1 MDRRIFLCKIKS
13 AQTGTLKVC
22 TSSRMAFCA
31 TDGNQGFPISITG
44 PLTASD
50 QAFQAIKGPAEI
62 IPSFS
67 QRTVPRK
74 FLNQS
79 VQETGSTQRNLIDEN
94 SSNTLMY
101 RGTRYSLVQVQI
113 CRIVGGEWPGTPAG
127 TNLADAVFVF
137 SRLGKDLNP
146 DSIFLT
152 VPLYSKESMSNI
164 AIQSPKAQM
173 YFEDT
178 YNATVP
184 RADVATLKPRVSS
197 IGDLFGELAS
207 PAYVS
212 YISCIPLRSNTN
224 AMTTTKILG
233 AYFPAGWILPD
244 KLIKNCGNYNYNNSF
259 APLFIPASIRNGF
272 PTALRIPPPTPAE
285 QWIGDIDNWSAYGRT
300 YSNSISVSNT
310 QFSKLFVWIAAGLTQ
325 GSLAADPNT
334 ARLKTTIEY
343 QCVPLDRMKDIDGNY
358 VLLDP
363 KTGARTLKET
373 LTGTPDQ
380 KIELALATNLD
391 SQNIFKTFATILGV
405 IAAVISLIWGIS
417 ELVGRLL
424 KRADMAPMPEPE
436 SATVPSV
443 SDP

>member
-1 MDRRIFLCKIKS
+1 
-13 AQTGTLKVC
+13 
-22 TSSRMAFCA
+22 MAFCA

-50 QAFQAIKGPAEI
+50 QAFQAIQGPAEI

-74 FLNQS
+74 LLNQS

-113 CRIVGGEWPGTPAG
+113 CRPSGGQWPGAPAG
-127 TNLADAVFVF
+127 TNQADAIFIF
-137 SRLGKDLNP
+137 NRLGRDRNP

-184 RADVATLKPRVSS
+184 RADIAILKPRVSS
-197 IGDLFGELAS
+197 IGDLFGELAR
-207 PAYVS
+207 PAYVT
-212 YISCIPLRSNTN
+212 YISCIPLRSNVN
-224 AMTTTKILG
+224 AMTTTNILG

-259 APLFIPASIRNGF
+259 APLFIPAVIRNGY
-272 PTALRIPPPTPAE
+272 PTALRIPPPIPAE
-285 QWIGDIDNWSAYGRT
+285 QWIGSIDNWSAYGQT
-300 YSNSISVSNT
+300 YSNTLSVSDASFT
-310 QFSKLFVWIAAGLTQ
+310 KRFLWVAG
-325 GSLAADPNT
+325 GLAKGFAGADPNA

-373 LTGTPDQ
+373 LAGTPDQ
-380 KIELALATNLD
+380 QIELAMAINMD
-391 SQNIFKTFATILGV
+391 GKNNIKSVAILMGV
-405 IAAVISLIWGIS
+405 ISAVIVLFVGISLIVKNCLNYAS
-417 ELVGRLL
+417 Q
-424 KRADMAPMPEPE
+424 APPPGPVSMP
-436 SATVPSV
+436 VPAV
-443 SDP
+443 SGP

>member
-1 MDRRIFLCKIKS
+1 
-13 AQTGTLKVC
+13 
-22 TSSRMAFCA
+22 MAFCA

-50 QAFQAIKGPAEI
+50 QAFQAIQGPAEI

-74 FLNQS
+74 LLNQS

-113 CRIVGGEWPGTPAG
+113 CRPSGGQWPGTPAG
-127 TNLADAVFVF
+127 TNLADTVFIF

-184 RADVATLKPRVSS
+184 RADVAILKPRVGS

-207 PAYVS
+207 PAYVT

-224 AMTTTKILG
+224 SMTTMNILG

-244 KLIKNCGNYNYNNSF
+244 KLIKDTGNYNYNNSF
-259 APLFIPASIRNGF
+259 APLFIPAAIRNGF
-272 PTALRIPPPTPAE
+272 PTAIRIPPPIPAE
-285 QWIGDIDNWSAYGRT
+285 QWIGSIDNWSAYGLT
-300 YSNSISVSNT
+300 YSNPISVSDT
-310 QFSKLFVWIAAGLTQ
+310 TFTKRFLWIAGGLAQ
-325 GSLAADPNT
+325 GSVGADPNA

-373 LTGTPDQ
+373 LAGTPDQ
-380 KIELALATNLD
+380 KIELALATNMD
-391 SQNIFKTFATILGV
+391 GQKYIRTFAILLGAIV
-405 IAAVISLIWGIS
+405 AIIFLYVGIS
-417 ELVGRLL
+417 YML
-424 KRADMAPMPEPE
+424 KRTLDYASLAPAPVSVPT
-436 SATVPSV
+436 ATTP
-443 SDP
+443 